1 MGKEAVRDQLH
12 VFLGDVTEYALKE
25 FRPLGVIGL
34 GFLPGN
40 SVAKLLL
47 GPIIDQE
54 ISSIKIS
61 LQNEFNIIMEYSEEI
76 AEGNDPDPEEYK
88 DRFLRSDFFYQHYE
102 GKNDDEFE
110 EVMMQRLDEVARDM
124 APLVEV
130 GTDDFWEALEAAYD
144 RREAEE
150 VLKYH
155 FSFTDKIV
163 EEFGE
168 GLNIRFQLGPISIG
182 YTQEALRVMPKA
194 EGHIRREIVEELD
207 SIYGEREGEE
217 EEKLEELEKKNEEL
231 RKELERLR
239 EQEREDV
246 EVDGAEA
253 ED

>member
-12 VFLGDVTEYALKE
+12 VFLGDVTEYALEE
-25 FRPLGVIGL
+25 FKPLAVVGL

-40 SVAKLLL
+40 RVAKFFLS
-47 GPIIDQE
+47 PIIDSE
-54 ISSIKIS
+54 ISTIKIS
-61 LQNEFNIIMEYSEEI
+61 LQNEFNLIMDYSEEI
-76 AEGNDPDPEEYK
+76 AEGNNPDAEKYR
-88 DRFLRSDFFYQHYE
+88 DRFLQSDFFYQHYE
-102 GKNDDEFE
+102 GDKTEEFE

-130 GTDDFWEALEAAYD
+130 ETDDFWEALEEAYD

-163 EEFGE
+163 EEFGD
-168 GLNIRFQLGPISIG
+168 GLNIKIKLGPIGIG
-182 YTQEALRVMPKA
+182 YTSEAMRVMPKA
-194 EGHIRREIVEELD
+194 EGHLRRELVDKLDEL
-207 SIYGEREGEE
+207 YGKEAEEGE
-217 EEKLEELEKKNEEL
+217 KDLEELEEENEEL

-239 EQEREDV
+239 EQEDDE
-246 EVDGAEA
+246 EELGAEA

>member
-12 VFLGDVTEYALKE
+12 VFLGDVTEYALE
-25 FRPLGVIGL
+25 DFRPLAVVGL

-40 SVAKLLL
+40 SIAKVVL

-61 LQNEFNIIMEYSEEI
+61 LQNEFNLIMDYSEEI
-76 AEGNDPDPEEYK
+76 AEGNDPDPVEYK

-102 GKNDDEFE
+102 GDKDDEFE
-110 EVMMQRLDEVARDM
+110 DVMMQRLEEVARDM
-124 APLVEV
+124 APLVEED
-130 GTDDFWEALEAAYD
+130 TDDFWEALEESYG

-150 VLKYH
+150 ILKYH

-168 GLNIRFQLGPISIG
+168 GLNIRFSLGPISIG
-182 YTQEALRVMPKA
+182 YTDEALRVMPKA
-194 EGHIRREIVEELD
+194 EGHLRREIVEKLD
-207 SIYGEREGEE
+207 SIYGKREGEE
-217 EEKLEELEKKNEEL
+217 EEKLEELEEENEEL

-239 EQEREDV
+239 EEEGQDV
-246 EVDGAEA
+246 EVDEAGAE
-253 ED
+253 D